1 MSRTGGVLTA
11 ALKRKCE
18 PLDEEIY
25 ASRPLLVHKLN
36 RYYQNISVQ
45 YRVNEI
51 MASKESDNGRITYRS
66 GVAARLAG
74 LSPETL
80 RVWERRYNLSDV
92 ERSARGQRL
101 YSTEQV
107 RRLSLLKQLVDQGH
121 AIGVLAPMSVDQL
134 HELAGAAAREPEAQ
148 GPLRLGVVGANLAR
162 RIAASGRDGLD
173 VIVQHSWPHLDH
185 IALTPQ
191 DAGVE
196 VLVIEQSELHEIA
209 VPLIVSAAQACGDAA
224 VVVLYRFCASATI
237 RALRAHGCLAA
248 RVPADIGELLLLC
261 RSALAGERL
270 PATPSMPE
278 QVLRFDEHALFTIM
292 ASGSGL
298 ACECPKHLADL
309 LLMVGSFERYSM
321 QCASRN
327 EDDAQLH
334 NDLGRAAGQ
343 ARAMLEV
350 AMERLARAE
359 GLPLPAGILQ
369 ADAGKQ
375 TR

>member
-1 MSRTGGVLTA
+1 M
-11 ALKRKCE
+11 E
-18 PLDEEIY
+18 
-25 ASRPLLVHKLN
+25 
-36 RYYQNISVQ
+36 
-45 YRVNEI
+45 
-51 MASKESDNGRITYRS
+51 SKQPDDGRITYRS

-80 RVWERRYNLSDV
+80 RVWERRYNLSDA

-101 YSTEQV
+101 YSAEQV

-121 AIGVLAPMSVDQL
+121 AIGVLAPMTVDQL
-134 HELAGAAAREPEAQ
+134 QELAGAAARQPKAQ

-162 RIAASGRDGLD
+162 RIAGSGRDGLD
-173 VIVQHSWPHLDH
+173 VIVQHSWPHLEQV
-185 IALTPQ
+185 ALAPQ
-191 DAGVE
+191 DTGVE
-196 VLVIEQSELHEIA
+196 VLVIEQSELHESA
-209 VPLIVSAAQACGDAA
+209 LPLIVSAAQACGEAA

-248 RVPADIGELLLLC
+248 RVPADIGELLQLC

-270 PATPSMPE
+270 PTAPQHPSLE
-278 QVLRFDEHALFTIM
+278 LRFDEHALFTIM

-309 LLMVGSFERYSM
+309 LLMVGSFERYSV

-334 NDLGRAAGQ
+334 SDLGRAAGQ
-343 ARAMLEV
+343 ARAILEV

-359 GLPLPAGILQ
+359 GLPLPAGMPKT
-369 ADAGKQ
+369 DAQKK